1 MANRR
6 RTKPRPRWIEGDSEA
21 RRFER
26 EGTLGL
32 YLKNPVPATVL
43 DMSAVGIC
51 VESSHRLTPLEQRT
65 FTLELGPSRAYV
77 RGEIRWCRL
86 TSVRRISPGDWQ
98 AFYRSGIE
106 LLEPM
111 ILA

>member
-6 RTKPRPRWIEGDSEA
+6 PALPNPRWLEGDSDA

-43 DMSAVGIC
+43 DMSKAGLCI
-51 VESSHRLTPLEQRT
+51 ESDHRLTPLEQRT
-65 FTLELGPSRAYV
+65 FTLELGASRAYC

-86 TSVRRISPGDWQ
+86 TSVRRVSPGDWQ
-98 AFYRSGIE
+98 AVYRSGIE

>member
-1 MANRR
+1 MANRPS
-6 RTKPRPRWIEGDSEA
+6 TQPKPRWLEGDTEA

-32 YLKNPVPATVL
+32 TLKNPVPATVL
-43 DMSAVGIC
+43 DMSTAGIC
-51 VESSHRLTPLEQRT
+51 IEGDHRLTPLEQRT
-65 FTLELGPSRAYV
+65 FTLELGASRAYV

-86 TSVRRISPGDWQ
+86 TAVKRVAPGDWQ
-98 AFYRSGIE
+98 AVYRSGIA
-106 LLEPM
+106 LLEPL